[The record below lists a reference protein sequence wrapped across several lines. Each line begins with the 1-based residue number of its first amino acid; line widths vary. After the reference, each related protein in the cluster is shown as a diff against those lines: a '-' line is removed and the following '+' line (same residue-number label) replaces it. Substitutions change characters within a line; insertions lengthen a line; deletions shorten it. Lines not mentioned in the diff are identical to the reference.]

1 MPITY
6 ILPEKV
12 EKRGSSWVLE
22 DDNQSIFLEK
32 IYDMPESLQDISSGK
47 DVTHYITHDGETGR
61 FFKVNAGQ
69 KAISCLSFTYGQYC
83 YVLKELLIE
92 KFDFQSTESDIREC
106 VTNLFKQGVAHAV
119 LLKGQDS
126 HVIVTP
132 DVENFSVPEFD
143 VELVLIPLLAFKT
156 CFFVGDNFDEEKSLV
171 IIDIDSKGGSMLCTQ
186 RFLSNVQKEEAPSSE
201 PPSQKKNLSG
211 FERFIASYEDTP

>member
-1 MPITY
+1 MPSTY

-32 IYDMPESLQDISSGK
+32 IYDMPESMQEISTGK
-47 DVTHYITHDGETGR
+47 DIKQYITHDGRTGR

-69 KAISCLSFTYGQYC
+69 KAISCLSFTYDQYC

-92 KFDFQSTESDIREC
+92 RFDFQSSESEIREC
-106 VTNLFKQGVAHAV
+106 VANLFKQGVAHAV

-126 HVIVTP
+126 HTIITP
-132 DVENFSVPEFD
+132 DDEDFSIPEFD

-156 CFFVGDNFDEEKSLV
+156 GFFVGDNFGEEKSLV
-171 IIDIDSKGGSMLCTQ
+171 IIDIDSKSGSMFCTQ
-186 RFLSNVQKEEAPSSE
+186 RFLSKNVKEETPSAE
-201 PPSQKKNLSG
+201 PPSQKKSLSG
-211 FERFIASYEDTP
+211 FERFIASYNDTP